1 VRRGD
6 ASHPCDFSL
15 RQKLTTETNGA
26 TKLNLF
32 EFYAT
37 IERYHTIQNP
47 TSEEKLDLAT
57 RYCGVQD
64 GMRIL
69 DVGCGK
75 GWLLRRLATQFDI
88 QATGVEIN
96 PTFAAEARRLA
107 AAENLADRIRIVE
120 GPALD
125 FHPEPAS
132 FDVVM
137 CIGASFALGGFE
149 PALDSM
155 SHAAKR
161 GGAIALGE
169 VFAMELPYPAE
180 VSLGARAD
188 IDYPDRTLWATV
200 EAMRAHGMPLR
211 GLVEASTD
219 DWHRYHSLHW
229 QAGLDWALENP
240 GHPDAAKLNDPA
252 EMRRSIE
259 LDSRYLGWAIFV
271 ARNGLD

>member
-1 VRRGD
+1 
-6 ASHPCDFSL
+6 
-15 RQKLTTETNGA
+15 
-26 TKLNLF
+26 LNLF
-32 EFYAT
+32 EFFAT

-47 TSEEKLDLAT
+47 ISEEKLDLAM
-57 RYCGVQD
+57 RYCGVRD

-75 GWLLRRLATQFDI
+75 GWLLRRLASRFDI
-88 QATGVEIN
+88 HVTGLEIY

-107 AAENLADRIRIVE
+107 AADNLDDRIQIVE

-125 FHPEPAS
+125 FRPEPAS

-149 PALDSM
+149 PALDWM

-169 VFAMELPYPAE
+169 VFAIELPYPPQ
-180 VSLGARAD
+180 VSLGARAET
-188 IDYPDRTLWATV
+188 DYPNRSLWTTV
-200 EAMRAHGMPLR
+200 EAMRACGMRLR
-211 GLVEASTD
+211 GIVEASID
-219 DWHRYHSLHW
+219 DWNRYHSLHM
-229 QAGLDWALENP
+229 QAAIDWTLENP

-252 EMRRSIE
+252 EMRRNLE
-259 LDSRYLGWAIFV
+259 LDGRDLGWAIFV